1 MSLFKS
7 SRPILSL
14 IVLRK
19 PSPVIKSFPIIL
31 QRHSELQ
38 QTRNMSSIK
47 YELDLSLLD
56 PKNEG
61 KLLKFPAPKPGESSV
76 GILCQ
81 AAINGNIDAIRIA
94 SIEDCNAVD
103 DSSSNTC
110 LIWAVDADQLEVV
123 KELLKKPGINVNT
136 RGFLGATALSRAC
149 RRGNNEI
156 VSLLLSHPD
165 IDANIP
171 NGKLQ
176 YPLHFAAF
184 QQHNAVVSTLLECG
198 KCDVLV
204 RDRKGRLPVEDT
216 KCPKIKELFQP
227 FMKEDVKN
235 T

>member
-1 MSLFKS
+1 MSLFKT
-7 SRPILSL
+7 SRLIPSL
-14 IVLRK
+14 IVLKKTR
-19 PSPVIKSFPIIL
+19 PVIRSISLVSK
-31 QRHSELQ
+31 RHSELL
-38 QTRNMSSIK
+38 QTRNMSSVK
-47 YELDLSLLD
+47 YELDVSLLD

-61 KLLKFPAPKPGESSV
+61 KLLKFPAPKPGESSI

-81 AAINGNIDAIRIA
+81 AAINGNIDAIRNA
-94 SIEDCNAVD
+94 NVDDCNAFD

-110 LIWAVDADQLEVV
+110 LIWAVDANQLEVV

-184 QQHNAVVSTLLECG
+184 QQHHKVVSTLLESG
-198 KCDVLV
+198 KCDILV

-227 FMKEDVKN
+227 FMKENVNDK
-235 T
+235 